1 MIVESIGWLNKSIKE
16 GKRVLVEG
24 SNGSMLDLDLGTY
37 PYVTSS
43 PTCIGAV
50 CTGLGLSLNKFET
63 IIGVAKAYTTRTGA
77 GPFPTEQK
85 NQHGDFLRDKGAE
98 FGTITRRPRRC
109 GWLDLPL
116 LSYTNMING
125 YTSLALTK
133 LNVLDELD

>member
-1 MIVESIGWLNKSIKE
+1 MIVESIGWLNKSIQE

-85 NQHGDFLRDKGAE
+85 N
-98 FGTITRRPRRC
+98 
-109 GWLDLPL
+109 
-116 LSYTNMING
+116 
-125 YTSLALTK
+125 
-133 LNVLDELD
+133 